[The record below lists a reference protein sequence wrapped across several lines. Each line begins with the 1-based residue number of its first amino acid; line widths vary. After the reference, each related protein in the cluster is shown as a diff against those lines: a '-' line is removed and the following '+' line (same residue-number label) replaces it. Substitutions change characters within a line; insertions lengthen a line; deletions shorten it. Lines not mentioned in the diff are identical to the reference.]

1 MALTLSVCSA
11 SASDFDKVLNTV
23 VSNNMALKY
32 ADAENQAAI
41 ASLKSENTLD
51 APEIGFES
59 LWGQKE
65 SETNAIFRSLKGLTG
80 RGYILPDVR
89 LYVNLRPLCNI
100 FRSLQ

>member
-1 MALTLSVCSA
+1 MKFPISLMALALTVCSV

-51 APEIGFES
+51 APEIT
-59 LWGQKE
+59 LLPLQ
-65 SETNAIFRSLKGLTG
+65 LC
-80 RGYILPDVR
+80 LPDT
-89 LYVNLRPLCNI
+89 LLRAPLNP
-100 FRSLQ
+100 

>member
-41 ASLKSENTLD
+41 ASLKSDLKVY
-51 APEIGFES
+51 G
-59 LWGQKE
+59 GQKE